1 MQNASRGEKG
11 ERDEDRDVGRKEG
24 ERGKEERNGSIQPVE
39 EQMTNR
45 QLKKWEIHTTPNT
58 AIKIT
63 DSSYSDNKSQLS
75 AYK

>member
-45 QLKKWEIHTTPNT
+45 QLKSERYTPHQ
-58 AIKIT
+58 ILQL
-63 DSSYSDNKSQLS
+63 KSQIRHILIIK
-75 AYK
+75 AN

>member
-45 QLKKWEIHTTPNT
+45 QLKK
-58 AIKIT
+58 
-63 DSSYSDNKSQLS
+63 
-75 AYK
+75 